1 MKFRHKKIITFIL
14 LVSFLVVPSLSY
26 PKTSSVNSQNKKRLE
41 TITLP
46 PELGN
51 ISDRFE
57 GDSGKLVIQIKDMH
71 SNPFVQRNISDIIKY
86 ISTKLNVPCIFVEG
100 YWGTYDI
107 SPVIK
112 HPADIDTKKA
122 FIEYFFDKGQIT
134 GSEYFSFLN
143 QPAPMIYGIE
153 EKTTYDLNREVFRNV
168 MMNNL
173 KPAVYLESITNKLY
187 TNKSTSLAKKLLD
200 FHKDYKEF
208 FWDKE
213 TDITSFVKKLDIYVT
228 EAKIRHSDYPV
239 LEQFFEVI
247 QLEESVKP
255 QKLIK
260 ELKSFFDDI
269 ALSYDKTQSNSIFK
283 YYKQYLLG
291 QIGSIDFFTS
301 CGIFVNEMNID
312 LTSYPQMKLQLDL
325 SNLHRS
331 INPSDL
337 INSIRSVSQKVMVY
351 LSDSDDEIFL
361 LNSLDYIDLLKRL
374 ISLNLTNIEW
384 EWLNEA
390 EELFSLEK
398 IHTDFELKKLQIDTP
413 SENLYS
419 CLNDAKDFYKI
430 SSERDNI
437 LSKNTIDYMKKNKL
451 NVAIQITGGFHSEKI
466 LENLK
471 DENISYISINPRT
484 TMDLDNTLYSG
495 FMTGYQPYVERIMG
509 IRNLQVNNLAPELVA
524 VRLIVSA
531 LNQLE
536 GVTFS
541 EQFAQSFFNVL
552 TAMSQMEF
560 EAGGTIL
567 DLFKSSTPIPP
578 ETVDNIV
585 QGKLTFDDR
594 SKIVEA
600 VLGSAASPY
609 LDPRYLAK
617 LEAHTYLDITTEQ
630 LEEYTRNIQKL
641 REIDRENR
649 QKLVNDIK
657 TKMTGQMTV
666 EPTPVSRSF
675 DQVEAV
681 KEKLKDKSIVYFSPE
696 MKLLGGI
703 RSMFWG
709 GLGVLAG
716 EYVEGLADTGIN
728 TYGITLL
735 YKSVVKQTLTDD
747 GIQVT
752 QELPVDY
759 TKLPVF
765 ETGVVINLNNIG
777 IPMRAK
783 VWEIQVGDARVFA
796 LEDVTSDVTR
806 MLYGGAT
813 ETPKLRAQQDQLLGR
828 GGVEALQQL
837 LDAGVIDHIPAILH
851 MNEANCIFLSD
862 EVMQRQIFQ
871 EELDPKSYW
880 KNVGL
885 AFTTHTPVPAG
896 LPTVSSET
904 FQTDNVM
911 HMGWL
916 LGLDRVVL
924 MRIYSK
930 YAFGKT
936 WAELSEDER
945 KQLIDLMTSDVDT
958 LKDKF
963 KDFAGGSN
971 IVLNLT
977 EAAATIADI
986 SSSVS
991 LRHESV
997 TNSEIIKVK
1006 KTPSRFNPDEKVSSN
1021 GITNGVNLHD
1031 WQPTEFQHTDPD
1043 LIPDE
1048 TLLAVKQREK
1058 AEFIDM
1064 VNTRSGSE
1072 LSPDHLTISVMRR
1085 TNTYKR
1091 TDLILKDID
1100 LLAEELKSEHG
1111 DQHINIVFSGISH
1124 PKDEPGKAMFKN
1136 IQDAVKRKHP
1146 TIHVAFVEQ
1155 YDISVAKYGVRGSDI
1170 WLMMPVEKMEASS
1183 TSHQKAL
1190 GGGTM
1195 VISSFDGAMI
1205 EEVVDLEADLS
1216 NSNGAFITPLI
1227 LNRVIP
1233 KDKLKFV
1240 DENPNYDSSIHFYSH
1255 PKVIVND
1262 GEAFEP
1268 VAVIESGDNY
1278 IIIDDLIS
1286 DLSPENLQRVI
1297 EENPI
1302 HLAESDFDLSAAL
1315 HDDGTINQHGLY
1327 SLYFKSL
1334 DPFTTHQLMKL
1345 YLDNPAPWYQLLYK
1359 KVSSIAD
1366 IYYGAQRDNTQD
1378 KASYVNMLRN
1388 SVKRSYE
1395 VDIRRMALEYIQ
1407 LMYSNILEASD
1418 TRNGNGKNILQELI
1432 PEENLQEIVINRR
1445 KEILKAKQEEFDL
1458 NLGNRLFWGF
1468 ADNNNG
1474 SIVEKISTD
1483 TAATED
1489 VTPVG
1494 TPITVEV
1501 DVHFGNVVLP
1511 IDVTPVLQYE
1521 APGVAPQQ
1529 INMNFTRRID
1539 PIEKKFR
1546 YSATFVPETAGNY
1559 TFKIALKS
1567 VSPQM
1572 VKHMELAK
1580 EFKDREHEAGVGVD
1594 LKSVNTV
1601 MAQNLDE
1608 NGLKWSGNQLMIEVI
1623 APAET
1628 APTLADIDKALDRE
1642 LIETS
1647 L

>member
-1 MKFRHKKIITFIL
+1 MKPHYKKTLSIL
-14 LVSFLVVPSLSY
+14 LLISFLILPCSSHS
-26 PKTSSVNSQNKKRLE
+26 KTSGLNQNNNSRAEK
-41 TITLP
+41 ITLP

-51 ISDRFE
+51 ISDKYQ
-57 GDSGKLVIQIKDMH
+57 GNSGKLVIQIKDMH
-71 SNPFVQRNISDIIKY
+71 SNPFVQRNIADIIKFLG
-86 ISTKLNVPCIFVEG
+86 KKFNVPCILVEG
-100 YWGTYDI
+100 YWGVYDI

-112 HPADIDTKKA
+112 HPADLDTKKA

-143 QPAPMIYGIE
+143 QPAPRIYGIE
-153 EKTTYDLNREVFRNV
+153 EKKTYDLNREIFRTV

-173 KPAVYLESITNKLY
+173 EPAVYLESITNKIY
-187 TNKSTSLAKKLLD
+187 ENKSSSISKKLLN
-200 FHKDYKEF
+200 FHSDYKAF
-208 FWDKE
+208 FWDKK
-213 TDITSFVKKLDIYVT
+213 TDITSFVKKLKIYMD
-228 EAKIRHSDYPV
+228 EGKIKQDDFPA
-239 LEQFFEVI
+239 LKQFFKVI
-247 QLEESVKP
+247 ELEESVKP
-255 QKLIK
+255 KRLID

-269 ALSYDKTQSNSIFK
+269 VLSFDNYQAKSISK

-291 QIGSIDFFTS
+291 QIGSIDFFNY
-301 CGIFVNEMNID
+301 CGVFAK
-312 LTSYPQMKLQLDL
+312 QMKLDLKPYPQIKLQMQLSKFHQD
-325 SNLHRS
+325 
-331 INPSDL
+331 INPSGL
-337 INSIRSVSQKVMVY
+337 INSIRSVSKQIIVFLSKSDNEIY
-351 LSDSDDEIFL
+351 LLE
-361 LNSLDYIDLLKRL
+361 SLDYIDILKRL
-374 ISLNLTNIEW
+374 VSLNLTNVEW
-384 EWLNEA
+384 EWLKQTEQS
-390 EELFSLEK
+390 FSLET
-398 IHTDFELKKLQIDTP
+398 IYSGLNLQSIQIDKP
-413 SENLYS
+413 SEKLYS
-419 CLNDAKDFYKI
+419 CVNDAKHFYKI
-430 SSERDNI
+430 SNQRDNI
-437 LSKNTIDYMKKNKL
+437 LSKNTIDYMQRNHL
-451 NVAIQITGGFHSEKI
+451 DMAIQITGGFHSEKI

-471 DENISYISINPRT
+471 KEDISYISINPRT
-484 TMDLDNTLYSG
+484 TMNLSNAFYSG
-495 FMTGYQPYVERIMG
+495 FMTGYQPYLERIIG
-509 IRNLQVNNLAPELVA
+509 LDNLQVNNLAPELIA
-524 VRLIVSA
+524 VRVIVNA
-531 LNQLE
+531 LDQIE

-541 EQFAQSFFNVL
+541 EQFAKSFFNVL
-552 TAMSQMEF
+552 NTMNQMEF
-560 EAGGTIL
+560 EAGGKIL

-578 ETVDNIV
+578 ETIDNIV
-585 QGKLTFDDR
+585 SGKLSPQDR
-594 SKIVEA
+594 SKVLET
-600 VLGSAASPY
+600 VLGSASSPY
-609 LDPRYLAK
+609 LDPRYVEK
-617 LEAHTYLDITTEQ
+617 LNLQGYLQITPEQ

-641 REIDRENR
+641 REIDRKNR
-649 QKLVNDIK
+649 EKLVNEIQ
-657 TKMTGQMTV
+657 TKMAGQMTV
-666 EPTPVSRSF
+666 EPTPTSRSF
-675 DQVEAV
+675 DQVQIV
-681 KEKLKDKSIVYFSPE
+681 KEKMKDRSIVYFSPE

-735 YKSVVKQTLTDD
+735 YSNVVKQTLTDD

-752 QELPVDY
+752 LELPVDY
-759 TKLPVF
+759 TKLPIF
-765 ETGVVINLNNIG
+765 DTGVVVNLNNIG

-783 VWEIQVGDARVFA
+783 VWEIPVGDARVFA
-796 LEDVTSDVTR
+796 LEDLTSDVTR

-837 LDAGVIDHIPAILH
+837 LDQGVIDHVPAILH
-851 MNEANCIFLSD
+851 MNEANCIFLAD

-871 EELDPKSYW
+871 DELDPNSYW
-880 KNVGL
+880 KDIGL

-916 LGLDRVVL
+916 LGLDPVVL

-930 YAFGKT
+930 YAYGKT
-936 WAELSEDER
+936 WSELNDEQ
-945 KQLIDLMTSDVDT
+945 KKALVEIMTSDVDT

-1006 KTPSRFNPDEKVSSN
+1006 KTPSRFNHDEKVSSN

-1031 WQPTEFQHTDPD
+1031 WQPPEFQQIDPE

-1058 AEFIDM
+1058 QEFINM
-1064 VNTRSGSE
+1064 VNTRSGSD
-1072 LSPDHLTISVMRR
+1072 LSADHLTISVMRR

-1100 LLAEELKSEHG
+1100 LLAEELKDEHG

-1205 EEVVDLEADLS
+1205 EEVVDLETEPA
-1216 NSNGAFITPLI
+1216 NSNGAFITPII

-1233 KDKLKFV
+1233 KNNLSFA
-1240 DENPNYDSSIHFYSH
+1240 DETPVYDSSIHFYSH
-1255 PKVIVND
+1255 PKIVVNG
-1262 GEAFEP
+1262 GEPFEP
-1268 VAVIESGDNY
+1268 VAVIENGDNY
-1278 IIIDDLIS
+1278 IVIDELIS
-1286 DLSPENLQRVI
+1286 DLSAENLNKFI
-1297 EENPI
+1297 EKNPI
-1302 HLAESDFDLSAAL
+1302 HLAESDFNLSAAL
-1315 HDDGTINQHGLY
+1315 HDDGTINKQGLY

-1345 YLDNPAPWYQLLYK
+1345 YLDNPAPWYKLLYK

-1366 IYYGAQRDNTQD
+1366 VYYGSQRGDLQD
-1378 KASYVNMLRN
+1378 RAAHVNMIRN

-1407 LMYSNILEASD
+1407 LMYSNILSASE
-1418 TRNGNGKNILQELI
+1418 TRNGNGKNILEELI
-1432 PEENLQEIVINRR
+1432 PEENLQELVIKRR
-1445 KEILKAKQEEFDL
+1445 LEILKAKQDEFNL
-1458 NLGNRLFWGF
+1458 NLGNRLLWGF
-1468 ADNNNG
+1468 ADSNSG
-1474 SIVEKISTD
+1474 SMVENVSTD
-1483 TAATED
+1483 TAETND
-1489 VTPVG
+1489 VSPVG
-1494 TPITVEV
+1494 TPITIEA
-1501 DVHFGNVVLP
+1501 DIQFGNVVLP
-1511 IDVTPVLQYE
+1511 IDVAPVLEYE
-1521 APGVAPQQ
+1521 ALGVASKRVDMKL
-1529 INMNFTRRID
+1529 IKRID
-1539 PIEKKFR
+1539 PISKKFR
-1546 YSATFVPETAGNY
+1546 YQATITPETPGNY
-1559 TFKIALKS
+1559 TFKIALE
-1567 VSPQM
+1567 PINPHM
-1572 VKHMELAK
+1572 IRHMELAR
-1580 EFKDREHEAGVGVD
+1580 EFKDKEDQAGVHVD
-1594 LKSVNTV
+1594 LKSVNNI

-1608 NGLKWSGNQLMIEVI
+1608 DGLKWTGNQLMVEVI

-1628 APTLADIDKALDRE
+1628 APTLAEIEKAMDRE
-1642 LIETS
+1642 LVEHS